1 MRGAAIREFLD
12 RLGEGDPVALGIV
25 GFFVV
30 LGLVAAFFVIMV
42 RRKLKQDDEAQA
54 RKYGRKPPK

>member
-1 MRGAAIREFLD
+1 MRGRAISEFLD
-12 RLGEGDPVALGIV
+12 KLADGDPVAIGFV
-25 GFFVV
+25 AFFVV
-30 LGLVAAFFVIMV
+30 LGIIAAFFVLMV